1 VHVGIES
8 AVSTPTLGT
17 LLVAASALLASSGA
31 DAEVFRCVDRAGKS
45 VYTDRPCPS
54 GSRAEDVITSA
65 KVCGSADCLER
76 QERKQER
83 ARQERVRLE
92 REQMDALIAEQERR
106 RRAEEEA
113 RRLEAELRARVAAAA
128 PVQPVVEPD
137 YLVYVSGLLCTGPR
151 CFPRPDKPPQ
161 QERPGAGKP
170 KRANG
175 G

>member
-54 GSRAEDVITSA
+54 GSRAEDVVTAA
-65 KVCGSADCLER
+65 KVCGSVDCLER
-76 QERKQER
+76 RERKQER
-83 ARQERVRLE
+83 ARQERARLE
-92 REQMDALIAEQERR
+92 REQIDALVAEQERR

-161 QERPGAGKP
+161 QEHPGAGKP

>member
-1 VHVGIES
+1 MHVGIES

-54 GSRAEDVITSA
+54 GSRAEDVITAA
-65 KVCGSADCLER
+65 KVCGSADCQQR
-76 QERKQER
+76 RERKQER
-83 ARQERVRLE
+83 AQ
-92 REQMDALIAEQERR
+92 QERR

-128 PVQPVVEPD
+128 PVQAEIEPG